1 MPTPVASAA
10 APAFG
15 LLDPCNDFVFKAL
28 FVEKPALLL
37 DLINAVREHLPAIED
52 IEILNPAIPPEALEG
67 KAIVLDLLA
76 RDRSG
81 RRFNIEMQVRRQPAL
96 PKRSVFYLSRVV
108 SGQLEAGEQYASLAP
123 VIGIQLLDFVYFRDR
138 PGKAC
143 WRYVL
148 RDDEFGEVLPDSP
161 LEVNLVELPKAD
173 RLGENDRS
181 TPLSAWVTFFKHAQ
195 EPDIMSQIDYPPVRE
210 AMDTLRGISDDELKQ
225 LHALAR
231 KRALMDQAE
240 LVDEART
247 EGRAE
252 GRAEG
257 RNEGLTEGAVNTRIQ
272 MLTRQLTV
280 RFGPLP
286 EAAVERI
293 HSGTAE
299 DHERWAERLL
309 TAASLDAVFSTA
321 R

>member
-1 MPTPVASAA
+1 MPSPVASSA
-10 APAFG
+10 APVFG

-37 DLINAVREHLPAIED
+37 DLINAVRGHLPAIED
-52 IEILNPAIPPEALEG
+52 IEILNPAIPPEALKG

-76 RDRSG
+76 RDSSG
-81 RRFNIEMQVRRQPAL
+81 RRFNVEMQVRRQPAL
-96 PKRSVFYLSRVV
+96 PKRSIFYLSRVV
-108 SGQLEAGEQYASLAP
+108 SGQLEAGEHYASLAP
-123 VIGIQLLDFVYFRDR
+123 VIGIQLLDFVYFPER

-173 RLGENDRS
+173 RLGENNRE
-181 TPLSAWVTFFKHAQ
+181 TPLSAWITFFKHAQ
-195 EPDIMSQIDYPPVRE
+195 EPDIMSQIEHPPVRE

-240 LVDEART
+240 LVDEARADGLAQ
-247 EGRAE
+247 GRAD
-252 GRAEG
+252 
-257 RNEGLTEGAVNTRIQ
+257 GLAEGAVNTRIQ
-272 MLTRQLTV
+272 MLTHLLTV

-293 HSGTAE
+293 RSGNAA
-299 DHERWAERLL
+299 DHDRWAERLL
-309 TAASLDAVFSTA
+309 TAASLDAVFLSPGDS
-321 R
+321 

>member
-1 MPTPVASAA
+1 MPPPVASSA
-10 APAFG
+10 APVFG

-37 DLINAVREHLPAIED
+37 DLINAVRGHLPAIED
-52 IEILNPAIPPEALEG
+52 IEILNPAIPPEALKG

-108 SGQLEAGEQYASLAP
+108 SGQLEAGEHYAPLAP
-123 VIGIQLLDFVYFRDR
+123 VIGIQLLDFIYFPER

-143 WRYVL
+143 WRYLL
-148 RDDEFGEVLPDSP
+148 RDDEFGDPLPDSP

-173 RLGENDRS
+173 RLGENDRK

-195 EPDIMSQIDYPPVRE
+195 EPDIMSQIEHPPVRE

-240 LVDEART
+240 LVDEAR
-247 EGRAE
+247 AE
-252 GRAEG
+252 GLAQG
-257 RNEGLTEGAVNTRIQ
+257 RTEGAVNNRIQ
-272 MLTRQLTV
+272 MLTRLLTV

-293 HSGTAE
+293 RNGTAA

-309 TAASLDAVFSTA
+309 TAASLDAVFLAPGDS
-321 R
+321 

>member
-1 MPTPVASAA
+1 MPPLVAASPAPV
-10 APAFG
+10 FG

-37 DLINAVREHLPAIED
+37 DLINAVRGHLPAIED
-52 IEILNPAIPPEALEG
+52 IEILNPAIPPEALKG

-76 RDRSG
+76 RDSSG
-81 RRFNIEMQVRRQPAL
+81 RRFNVEMQVRRQLAL
-96 PKRSVFYLSRVV
+96 PRRGVFYLSRVA
-108 SGQLEAGEQYASLAP
+108 SGQLEAGEHYASLAP
-123 VIGIQLLDFVYFRDR
+123 VIGIHLLDFVYFPER

-161 LEVNLVELPKAD
+161 LELNLVELPKAD
-173 RLGENDRS
+173 RLGENDLN
-181 TPLSAWVTFFKHAQ
+181 TPLSAWVTFLKHAR
-195 EPDIMSQIDYPPVRE
+195 EPDIMSQIEHPPVRE

-240 LVDEART
+240 LVDEAR
-247 EGRAE
+247 AD
-252 GRAEG
+252 
-257 RNEGLTEGAVNTRIQ
+257 GLADGLAKGAVNSRIQ

-286 EAAVERI
+286 ETAVERI
-293 HSGTAE
+293 RTGTAE
-299 DHERWAERLL
+299 DHDRWAERLL
-309 TAASLDAVFSTA
+309 TATSLDAVFLPPGDA
-321 R
+321 

>member
-1 MPTPVASAA
+1 MPPLVAASPAPV
-10 APAFG
+10 FG

-37 DLINAVREHLPAIED
+37 DLINAVRGHLPAIED
-52 IEILNPAIPPEALEG
+52 IEILNPAIPPEALKG

-76 RDRSG
+76 RDSSG
-81 RRFNIEMQVRRQPAL
+81 RRFNVEMQVRRQLAL
-96 PKRSVFYLSRVV
+96 PRRGVFYLSRVA
-108 SGQLEAGEQYASLAP
+108 SGQLEAGEHYASLAP
-123 VIGIQLLDFVYFRDR
+123 VIGIHLLDFVYFPER

-161 LEVNLVELPKAD
+161 LELNLVELPKAD
-173 RLGENDRS
+173 RLGENDLN
-181 TPLSAWVTFFKHAQ
+181 TPLSAWVTFLKHAR
-195 EPDIMSQIDYPPVRE
+195 EPDIMSQIEHPPVRE

-240 LVDEART
+240 LVDEAR
-247 EGRAE
+247 AD
-252 GRAEG
+252 
-257 RNEGLTEGAVNTRIQ
+257 GLADGLAKGAIETRIQ

-286 EAAVERI
+286 ETAVERI
-293 HSGTAE
+293 RGGTAS

-309 TAASLDAVFSTA
+309 TAASLEAVFLSPA
-321 R
+321 DG